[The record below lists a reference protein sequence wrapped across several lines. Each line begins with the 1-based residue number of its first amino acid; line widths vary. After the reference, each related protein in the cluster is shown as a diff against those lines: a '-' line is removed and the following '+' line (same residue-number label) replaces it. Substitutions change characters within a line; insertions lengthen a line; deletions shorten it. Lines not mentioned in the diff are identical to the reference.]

1 MSYYCDIC
9 DKTIKLRCKKKHLN
23 SSLHKSLSRSF
34 INRYCVKNPDFLQI
48 ENILNKY
55 IRDYRKKFNFF
66 IIECKFKL
74 DFDNNI
80 FFVNLY
86 TKNNLCSLSDIR
98 KFLLTKIC
106 KFERMGYKFTNISEM
121 KILFV
126 SKLIDMTYEYYINK
140 PKGMLEWNL
149 IKKTT
154 NNPRLIKNFTNINHP
169 LFIKY
174 MNVVFDEGEIIN
186 LV

>member
-1 MSYYCDIC
+1 
-9 DKTIKLRCKKKHLN
+9 
-23 SSLHKSLSRSF
+23 
-34 INRYCVKNPDFLQI
+34 
-48 ENILNKY
+48 
-55 IRDYRKKFNFF
+55 
-66 IIECKFKL
+66 
-74 DFDNNI
+74 
-80 FFVNLY
+80 
-86 TKNNLCSLSDIR
+86 
-98 KFLLTKIC
+98 
-106 KFERMGYKFTNISEM
+106 MGYKFTNISEM